1 MKDFVQ
7 ELTCRGMIHQMMPG
21 TDELLKKEQ
30 VTAYLGI
37 ENHPIEE
44 IEEIDGVIKFK
55 YRGGAIG
62 TAIENVIANE
72 PIVAIYNILG
82 QKQATTN
89 IELLPS
95 GTYIVVKTSGS
106 YKIVR

>member
-1 MKDFVQ
+1 MGKAKDLFPA
-7 ELTCRGMIHQMMPG
+7 GA
-21 TDELLKKEQ
+21 
-30 VTAYLGI
+30 TAYLGI

-44 IEEIDGVIKFK
+44 IEEIDGVIRFK

-82 QKQATTN
+82 QRQATTS